1 MDTTLKIVVIGGTGH
16 IGTYLVPRLVEA
28 GHDVVCI
35 ARGKR
40 KPYRVHPAWL
50 EVERVPIDREAEE
63 SNGTFG
69 PRIATLNADV
79 VVDLICFTLESA
91 RHLAN
96 ALAGRVEHFLHC
108 GTLWVHGASARV
120 PTTEDEPRHPFG
132 EYGIRKAAIEAF
144 LIEQSRAAKFPATVL
159 HPGHIVGPGWNP
171 LNPAGHFT
179 PTVFATLARG
189 ETLTLPNLGLET
201 VHHVHADDVAQ
212 SFACAIR
219 HRDRSIGESFHV
231 VSPQAM
237 TLRGYAERVAAWFAR
252 DAELRYLPWSEWKET
267 VTPQE
272 AAYTWDHIAHSPC
285 ASIEKAR
292 TRLEYAPRYSSLDAV
307 REAVDWLAAA
317 GRVQL

>member
-1 MDTTLKIVVIGGTGH
+1 VKIVVIGGTGH

-28 GHDVVCI
+28 GHQVVCI
-35 ARGKR
+35 ARGTR
-40 KPYRVHPAWL
+40 EPYRQHPAWR
-50 EVERVPIDREAEE
+50 EVERVAIDRAAEE

-69 PRIATLNADV
+69 PRVASMNADV

-96 ALAGRVEHFLHC
+96 ALIGRVDHFLHC
-108 GTLWVHGASARV
+108 GTLWVHGPSARV
-120 PTTEDEPRHPFG
+120 PTTEDEVRRPFG
-132 EYGIRKAAIEAF
+132 DYGIRKAAVEAY
-144 LIEQSRAAKFPATVL
+144 LIQQSRDASLPVTIL

-179 PTVFATLARG
+179 PTVFTTLARG
-189 ETLTLPNLGLET
+189 EPLTLPNLGLET

-212 SFACAIR
+212 SFACAIQ
-219 HRDRSIGESFHV
+219 HRDRSIGESFNV

-237 TLRGYAERVAAWFAR
+237 TLRGYAEGVAAWFGCGA
-252 DAELRYLPWSEWKET
+252 DLRYMPWTEWKGA
-267 VTPQE
+267 VTAQE

-292 TRLEYAPRYSSLDAV
+292 TRIGYAPRYSSLDAV
-307 REAVDWLAAA
+307 REAVDWLVAA
-317 GRVQL
+317 GRIQL